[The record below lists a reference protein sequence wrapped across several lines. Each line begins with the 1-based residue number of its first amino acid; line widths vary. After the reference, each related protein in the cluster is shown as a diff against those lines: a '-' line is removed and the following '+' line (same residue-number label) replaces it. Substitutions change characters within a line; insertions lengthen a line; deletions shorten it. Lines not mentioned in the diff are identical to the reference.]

1 MSISF
6 EDAEGT
12 IYERTFN
19 LFHNAT
25 SVTTNVSKVKV
36 ELILIKEL
44 AGNSW
49 NSLEKLES
57 GEPAAV
63 PKYPSSARK
72 PLDLEQ
78 LDKELAEDA
87 NNTEQQMDDFFKQLY
102 KDADEDTR
110 KAMMKSFV

>member
-6 EDAEGT
+6 EDGDGT

-25 SVTTNVSKVKV
+25 SVITNVSKVKA
-36 ELILIKEL
+36 ELALKKEL
-44 AGNSW
+44 EGQQW

-57 GEPAAV
+57 GEPVVA

-78 LDKELAEDA
+78 LDKELAKDA
-87 NNTEQQMDDFFKQLY
+87 SSNEQQMDDFFKQLY